1 MIKYIA
7 FLFIVFVFVSGC
19 TDKQNIPKPRAYPK
33 VEYPEKK
40 YILFDSA
47 ACPVNFEYPA
57 YAEIINKAED
67 CWFDLYIDTFDAR
80 IHCSYMPIDNQADFD
95 DLISDSYEI
104 ADRINARANYMEDS
118 RIKTEQ
124 GISGVLFEWSGP
136 AASNMH
142 FFLTDSTQHFFRGA
156 LYFDS
161 KVQID
166 SLAPIAAFLKEDIQH
181 LISTF
186 KWRNQ

>member
-1 MIKYIA
+1 MIKSIA
-7 FLFIVFVFVSGC
+7 SLFIVLSFVLAC
-19 TDKQNIPKPRAYPK
+19 TEKQSMPKPRAYPR

-40 YILFDSA
+40 YVQFDSA
-47 ACPVNFEYPA
+47 ACPVLFEYPV
-57 YAEIINKAED
+57 YAQILNKEEQ
-67 CWFDLYIDTFDAR
+67 CWFDLYMDTFDAR
-80 IHCSYMPIDNQADFD
+80 IHCSYMSIENQADFE
-95 DLISDSYEI
+95 DLINDSYEI

-186 KWRNQ
+186 NWRK

>member
-1 MIKYIA
+1 M
-7 FLFIVFVFVSGC
+7 
-19 TDKQNIPKPRAYPK
+19 PKPRAYPR
-33 VEYPEKK
+33 VEYPDKK
-40 YILFDSA
+40 YVLFDSA
-47 ACPVNFEYPA
+47 ACPVQFEYPA
-57 YAEIINKAED
+57 YARIINKEEA
-67 CWFDLYIDTFDAR
+67 CWFDLFFDTFDAR
-80 IHCSYMPIDNQADFD
+80 IHCSYMPILTQPDFD
-95 DLISDSYEI
+95 DLVNDSYAI

-118 RIKTEQ
+118 RIVNEQ
-124 GISGVLFEWSGP
+124 GIGGVIFEWSGP

-166 SLAPIAAFLKEDIQH
+166 SLAPISEFLKEDIQH

-186 KWRNQ
+186 RWISQ

>member
-1 MIKYIA
+1 MIKSLA
-7 FLFIVFVFVSGC
+7 SLFIVLCFVLAC
-19 TDKQNIPKPRAYPK
+19 TEKQSMPKPRAYPR

-40 YILFDSA
+40 YVLFDSA
-47 ACPVNFEYPA
+47 SCPVQFEYPA
-57 YAEIINKAED
+57 YAEIVNKEEA
-67 CWFDLYIDTFDAR
+67 CWFDLYMDTFDAR

-118 RIKTEQ
+118 RIKTDQ

-142 FFLTDSTQHFFRGA
+142 FFSYRLN
-156 LYFDS
+156 
-161 KVQID
+161 
-166 SLAPIAAFLKEDIQH
+166 AAFFQRGFIL
-181 LISTF
+181 
-186 KWRNQ
+186 